1 MIKITLKCFSQ
12 VRYALDTDEMVF
24 ELNEGA
30 TSDDLE
36 KIVREKA
43 SGKLNDVTLSIA
55 INKKYILNNT
65 QLNDGDE
72 IAFIPPVQGG

>member
-1 MIKITLKCFSQ
+1 
-12 VRYALDTDEMVF
+12 MVLVTVVIF
-24 ELNEGA
+24 PLPFIFFCA
-30 TSDDLE
+30 C
-36 KIVREKA
+36 IV
-43 SGKLNDVTLSIA
+43 LIVSIA

>member
-1 MIKITLKCFSQ
+1 MIKIKLKCFSQ

-24 ELNEGA
+24 ELNDGA